1 MLKYQQIA
9 QEIENYIYC
18 NDLSQGTKLPT
29 VENFASDYKVSKST
43 IVKALESLVLKGVI
57 YQVQGSGIFVRRRNR
72 VGYIDFNIIAGFTS
86 SLKEFK
92 ITSKVLDF
100 DIIKA
105 DNEITKSLECE
116 LNDEIYRIKRIRYI
130 NNEIMCYE
138 ESYYKRSIV
147 PYLTKEI
154 ANGSIFEYL
163 NNALNLN
170 IGFSDRYLNIIKLD
184 KDIAA
189 LLELDANDP
198 AMTVSEQIYLSSG
211 LMFNFSKIIYH
222 YKHTQFYSQST
233 SIK

>member
-9 QEIENYIYC
+9 NEIENYIYS

-29 VENFASDYKVSKST
+29 VENFASDYTVSKST

-105 DNEITKSLECE
+105 DNEITKSLECDP
-116 LNDEIYRIKRIRYI
+116 NDEIYRIKRIRYI

-154 ANGSIFEYL
+154 AKGSIFEYL

>member
-9 QEIENYIYC
+9 NEIENYIYN
-18 NDLSQGTKLPT
+18 NDLPQGTKLPT
-29 VENFASDYKVSKST
+29 VENFASKYNVSKST
-43 IVKALESLVLKGVI
+43 IVKALESLVLKGMI

-72 VGYIDFNIIAGFTS
+72 TGYINFNVLSGFTNN
-86 SLKEFK
+86 LKESK

-100 DIIKA
+100 NIIKA
-105 DNEITKSLECE
+105 DSKIADLLECN

-138 ESYYKRSIV
+138 ESYYKKSIV

-154 ANGSIFEYL
+154 AEGSIFEYL

-170 IGFSDRYLNIIKLD
+170 IGFSDRYLNVIKLD
-184 KDIAA
+184 KSISN
-189 LLELDANDP
+189 LLELNIDDP
-198 AMTVSEQIYLSSG
+198 AMSVSEQIYLTSG
-211 LMFNFSKIIYH
+211 LMFNFSKIVYH

>member
-9 QEIENYIYC
+9 NEIENYIYN
-18 NDLSQGTKLPT
+18 NDLPQGTKLPT
-29 VENFASDYKVSKST
+29 VENFASKYNVSKST
-43 IVKALESLVLKGVI
+43 IVKALESLVLKGMI

-72 VGYIDFNIIAGFTS
+72 TGYINFNVLSGFTNN
-86 SLKEFK
+86 LKESK

-100 DIIKA
+100 NIIKA
-105 DNEITKSLECE
+105 DSKIADLLECN

-138 ESYYKRSIV
+138 ESYYKKSIV

-154 ANGSIFEYL
+154 AEGSIFEYL

-170 IGFSDRYLNIIKLD
+170 IGFSDRYLNVIKLD
-184 KDIAA
+184 KDISD
-189 LLELDANDP
+189 LLELNIGDP
-198 AMTVSEQIYLSSG
+198 AMSVSEQIYLTSG
-211 LMFNFSKIIYH
+211 LMFNFSKIVYH

-233 SIK
+233 SIR

>member
-9 QEIENYIYC
+9 NEIENYIYS

-105 DNEITKSLECE
+105 DNEITKSLECD

-154 ANGSIFEYL
+154 AKGSIFEYL

-184 KDIAA
+184 KDIAD